1 VLTEPGVSVLRA
13 LLYGQDFNRRSP
25 HALLFQLSLELPNT
39 TSKVV
44 LLLVGVGQ
52 TSLDGVE
59 TFRPD
64 TDLGSSVLEIE
75 ESVL

>member
-1 VLTEPGVSVLRA
+1 VLAESDVSVLRA
-13 LLYGQDFNRRSP
+13 LLYSQHFSGRSTR
-25 HALLFQLSLELPNT
+25 ALLFQLSLELPNA
-39 TSKVV
+39 TSKAI

-59 TFRPD
+59 AFRPN
-64 TDLGSSVLEIE
+64 TDLVSSVLEIE